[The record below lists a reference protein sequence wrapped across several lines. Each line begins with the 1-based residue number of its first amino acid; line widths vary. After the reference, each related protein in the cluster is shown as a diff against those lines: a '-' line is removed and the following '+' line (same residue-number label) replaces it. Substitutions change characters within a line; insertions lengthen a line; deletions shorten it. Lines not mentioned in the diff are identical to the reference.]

1 MKKAILTVFCVAIL
15 TSCATVKKTNTET
28 EVKTDS
34 LATKETKKTET
45 ETNKKETISEYK
57 ANTLSYEPINIKVPY
72 YVDGKKY
79 ENVKVVSKEESEY
92 KKINEEQ
99 QKQITTLINE
109 LNALKEVIKQQS
121 NNKDKD
127 YSVAIEIVANRIF
140 LLLII
145 MFIIVMVA
153 NYLKRKASII

>member
-1 MKKAILTVFCVAIL
+1 MKKAILIIPLFLIG
-15 TSCATVKKTNTET
+15 CATVKKTNTET
-28 EVKTDS
+28 EIKTDS
-34 LATKETKKTET
+34 VAIKETKKTET
-45 ETNKKETISEYK
+45 ETNKKETISDYK
-57 ANTLSYEPINIKVPY
+57 ANTLTYEPIDIKVPY

-127 YSVAIEIVANRIF
+127 YSVAIEIVSNRIF

-145 MFIIVMVA
+145 IFVITMVV